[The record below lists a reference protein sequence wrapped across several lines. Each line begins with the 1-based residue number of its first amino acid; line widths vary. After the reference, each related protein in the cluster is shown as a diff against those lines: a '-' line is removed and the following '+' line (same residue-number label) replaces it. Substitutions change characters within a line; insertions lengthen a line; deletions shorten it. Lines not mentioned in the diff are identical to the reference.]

1 MNFAKKY
8 AGYFL
13 LLVIVVAG
21 LGLVIWTGFEPRVI
35 QKIKISQFENPTVVG
50 NSLLLRMNQE
60 LKSAPVLLWG
70 FPHTQNQDIVPVLLE
85 TIRLSQGVDLG
96 FDKVIVDSNLA
107 AVVPELTQISG
118 DRLDTKIEIDRLA
131 GLLTEAEK
139 AGHRVLVVLPT
150 VFAATSLVGSPAH
163 ILSQNQ
169 ISLISFVVSSFPR
182 SREDENT
189 ASIPCNVN
197 VRDTEGTG
205 SLGCKVLSVARMGY
219 RKHFAPDAIV
229 GSLSQISKLDYL
241 LLLTREPAE
250 IAR

>member
-1 MNFAKKY
+1 MNFIKKY

-35 QKIKISQFENPTVVG
+35 QKIKISQFENPTVAA

-60 LKSAPVLLWG
+60 LKSVPVLMWG
-70 FPHTQNQDIVPVLLE
+70 FPHSQNQDIVPILLE
-85 TIRLSQGVDLG
+85 FIRLSPGVNQG
-96 FDKVIVDSNLA
+96 FDKVVVDSNLDV
-107 AVVPELTQISG
+107 VVPELAQVSG

-131 GLLTEAEK
+131 GLLTEAQK

-150 VFAATSLVGSPAH
+150 VFSATSLVGSPAH

-169 ISLISFVVSSFPR
+169 IPLISFVVSSFPR
-182 SREDENT
+182 SRESENLS
-189 ASIPCNVN
+189 SIPCNVN

-205 SLGCKVLSVARMGY
+205 ALGCQMLSVARMGY
-219 RKHFAPDAIV
+219 RKRFDSGAIV

-241 LLLTREPAE
+241 FLLTREPSE
-250 IAR
+250 LAR